1 MYDVQKWP
9 EHRMVRARVA
19 SHIFDGKLL
28 ASSDTVSP
36 LCRYDLPGL
45 HAFGSTIYVVRQQ
58 VLLLTV
64 RPNIHQLHALNLT
77 WVTLLQRRRAQ
88 SYFPYGTSSRVH

>member
-9 EHRMVRARVA
+9 EHRMVRAR
-19 SHIFDGKLL
+19 KLL

-45 HAFGSTIYVVRQQ
+45 HAFGSTICVVRQQ

-77 WVTLLQRRRAQ
+77 
-88 SYFPYGTSSRVH
+88 